1 MKIAV
6 IDDYQD
12 AFRHLACYPRLAGHE
27 VVVFH
32 DPPRDEN
39 EAAARLAD
47 ADILLLTQQRT
58 VIPASLLK
66 RLPKLRMISQ
76 TGRNTSHLDVATAKA
91 QGITVS
97 AGGSGGP
104 NPTAELTWALILAA
118 CRHIPQEVAGLKA
131 GHWQSTVGTGL
142 ARRTLGIYALGS
154 IGSIVAGVGKAFG
167 MTVMCWGREGS
178 LERARAAGYAVA
190 ESRQAFFAN
199 CDIICLH
206 LPLNDATRGIVTAAD
221 LAAMKPDSLLV
232 NTSRGPIIAPG
243 VLVTALQA
251 GHPGHAALDVYDQE
265 PVYGAT
271 DPLIGLENTT
281 CTPHL
286 GYVEARTLE
295 ALYGAAIDQILAF
308 AEGKPINVMT

>member
-27 VVVFH
+27 TIVFH
-32 DPPRDEN
+32 DPPRDED

-58 VIPASLLK
+58 VIPGSLLK
-66 RLPKLRMISQ
+66 LLPKLRMISQ
-76 TGRNTSHLDVATAKA
+76 TGRNTSHLDVAAAHA

-118 CRHIPQEVAGLKA
+118 RRHIADEVAGLKA
-131 GHWQSTVGTGL
+131 GKWQSTVGQGL
-142 ARRTLGIYALGS
+142 AGRSLGIYAFGG
-154 IGSIVAGVGKAFG
+154 IGSIVAGVGRAFA
-167 MTVMCWGREGS
+167 MNVVCWGREGS
-178 LERARAAGYAVA
+178 LKRARDAGYAVA
-190 ESRQAFFAN
+190 ESRAAFFAG
-199 CDIICLH
+199 CDVICLH
-206 LPLNDATRGIVTAAD
+206 IPLNDSTRGIVNAAD

-232 NTSRGPIIAPG
+232 NTSRGPIIEKGA
-243 VLVTALQA
+243 LVTALKA
-251 GHPGHAALDVYDQE
+251 GRPGHAALDVYDQE
-265 PVYGAT
+265 PVYGAS
-271 DPLIGLENTT
+271 DALIGLPNTT

-295 ALYGAAIDQILAF
+295 ALYGAAIDQIVAF
-308 AEGKPINVMT
+308 AEGKPINLVK